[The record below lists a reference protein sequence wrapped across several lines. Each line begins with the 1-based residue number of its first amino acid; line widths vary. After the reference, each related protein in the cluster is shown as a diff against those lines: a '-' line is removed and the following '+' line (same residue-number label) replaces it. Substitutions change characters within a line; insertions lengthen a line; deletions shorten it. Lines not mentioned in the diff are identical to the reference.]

1 MANYT
6 HLNLREVEDS
16 AVKFGYAPDM
26 SARFASG
33 ELGLQKSGV
42 SLQALAPNKRGP
54 FGHRHSE
61 QEELYVVV
69 AGGGRVKLDDEV
81 VDLRQ
86 WDALRVPP
94 EVTRQFEAGPDGIEL
109 IAYGAPRTGDSAG
122 GDVEMLLGWWSD

>member
-1 MANYT
+1 MADYT
-6 HLNLREVEDS
+6 VKNLREIEDS

-33 ELGLQKSGV
+33 DLGLEKSGV
-42 SLQALAPNKRGP
+42 SLQGLAPNKRGP
-54 FGHRHSE
+54 FGHKHGE

-69 AGGGRVKLDDEV
+69 AGGGRVKLDDEIV
-81 VDLRQ
+81 ELRT

-94 EVTRQFEAGPDGIEL
+94 EVTRQFEAGPDGLEL